1 MPRIAKINKPD
12 QMSIAKCKFAFIH
25 QESAENII
33 VLKSK
38 QILAKKMSEKT
49 KQRSPFRSPAHWLDY
64 PNRTKNITNFLS
76 KNNAKIMLSFFSY
89 PRSYPKSDR

>member
-64 PNRTKNITNFLS
+64 PNRTKNFTNFRRKTMQKLC
-76 KNNAKIMLSFFSY
+76 FHF
-89 PRSYPKSDR
+89 